1 MAQTESRPTQTWD
14 PQTNK
19 NNTSI
24 ILQWA
29 SNPDNGTYKLTMM
42 KIHTWIILQE
52 AKKGN
57 GGVKRRIVDSRQV
70 HAGIQVKQMHAYGF
84 IFSIPT
90 QIQNRKNTSTHQKGP
105 TDSGFYLNTSRL

>member
-29 SNPDNGTYKLTMM
+29 SNPDNGTYKLTIM
-42 KIHTWIILQE
+42 KIHT
-52 AKKGN
+52 
-57 GGVKRRIVDSRQV
+57 
-70 HAGIQVKQMHAYGF
+70 
-84 IFSIPT
+84 
-90 QIQNRKNTSTHQKGP
+90 
-105 TDSGFYLNTSRL
+105 